1 MVMELEK
8 QQKVV
13 MTLDA
18 GGTNFVFSAI
28 KGGKEIVESIILPA
42 NGHNLNLCLSS
53 IVSGFME
60 VKTYLKEKPS
70 AISFAFPGPADYP
83 NGVIGDL
90 GNLPAFRGGIAL
102 GPMLQNAFEIPT
114 FINNDGDL
122 FAYGEAIGGLLPEI
136 NEELMNKKIP
146 RQYKN
151 LLGITLGTGFGAGIV
166 QNGQLYQGDNSA
178 GAEIWVTRN
187 ALEPNVF
194 AEESISI
201 RAVQRVYSD
210 ITGNASDR
218 KLTPKQIF
226 DIALGYQKGDA
237 RAAKASFEQLGK
249 VLGDVLANAITLLDC
264 NVVIGGGLSNAYPLF
279 APAMMA
285 QLNGKIS
292 TYNGENINRLEVKAF
307 NLENH
312 EDSLAFYQ
320 SNPKMVKIPN
330 VNKQV
335 PYNWQKQV
343 GIGRTRLGTSKAIA
357 IGAYA
362 YALNSID
369 SK

>member
-1 MVMELEK
+1 MELNKRKE
-8 QQKVV
+8 VV

-28 KGGKEIVESIILPA
+28 KGGKEIVNPIAYPA
-42 NGHNLNLCLSS
+42 NGHDLNLCLSS
-53 IVSGFME
+53 IVNGFKE
-60 VKTYLKEKPS
+60 VRAMLKEEPS

-83 NGVIGDL
+83 KGVIGDL

-102 GPMLQNAFEIPT
+102 GPMLEGVFEIPV

-122 FAYGEAIGGLLPEI
+122 FAYGEAIAGMLPEI
-136 NEELMNKKIP
+136 NNELESHNISK
-146 RQYKN
+146 RYKN

-166 QNGQLYQGDNSA
+166 HNGELYLGDNSA

-187 ALEPNVF
+187 ALEPSVF

-201 RAVQRVYSD
+201 RAVQRVYSE
-210 ITGNASDR
+210 ITGNIEDK
-218 KLTPKQIF
+218 KLTPKEIF

-237 RAAKASFEQLGK
+237 LAASASFERLGK
-249 VLGDVLANAITLLDC
+249 TLGDVLANAITLLDC

-279 APAMMA
+279 APSMMA

-292 TYNGENINRLEVKAF
+292 TYNGQNINRLEVKAF
-307 NLENH
+307 NLESY
-312 EDSLAFYQ
+312 EDSNAFYQ
-320 SNPKMVKIPN
+320 NNPKMVKVPN
-330 VNKQV
+330 VNMEA
-335 PYNWQKQV
+335 PYNWQKNV
-343 GIGRTRLGTSKAIA
+343 AIGRTRLGTSQAVA

-362 YALNSID
+362 FAL
-369 SK
+369 KATGML

>member
-1 MVMELEK
+1 MELNKRKE
-8 QQKVV
+8 VV

-28 KGGKEIVESIILPA
+28 KGGKEIIDPIVFPA
-42 NGHNLNLCLSS
+42 NGHDLNLCLSS
-53 IVSGFME
+53 IVNGFKEIRAMI
-60 VKTYLKEKPS
+60 KEKPA

-90 GNLPAFRGGIAL
+90 ANLPAFRGGIAL
-102 GPMLQNAFEIPT
+102 GPMLEGVFEIPI

-122 FAYGEAIGGLLPEI
+122 FAYGEAIAGILPEI
-136 NEELMNKKIP
+136 NEELACRKIP
-146 RQYKN
+146 KKYKN

-166 QNGQLYQGDNSA
+166 HNGELYLGDNSA

-210 ITGNASDR
+210 ITGNEEDK

-226 DIALGYQKGDA
+226 DIAVGYQKGDA
-237 RAAKASFEQLGK
+237 KAASASFEKLGK
-249 VLGDVLANAITLLDC
+249 TLGDVLANAITLLDC

-285 QLNGKIS
+285 QINGKIS
-292 TYNGENINRLEVKAF
+292 TYNGENINRLEVKVF
-307 NLENH
+307 NLESH
-312 EDSLAFYQ
+312 EDSIAFYQ
-320 SNPKMVKIPN
+320 SNPKMVKVPN
-330 VNKQV
+330 VNMQV
-335 PYNWQKQV
+335 PYSWQKNV
-343 GIGRTRLGTSKAIA
+343 AIGRTRLGTSQAVA

-362 YALNSID
+362 FALKAIG
-369 SK
+369 KK